1 MTATI
6 ELTEADG
13 TVHTIE
19 GVTEVEFFARDG
31 ETIIRIEDALTIVYG
46 PGASIRVRPRM
57 DPGADR

>member
-19 GVTEVEFFARDG
+19 RVTEAEFARDG
-31 ETIIRIEDALTIVYG
+31 ETIIRIEDALTVVFG
-46 PGASIRVRPRM
+46 PGAVIRVKPRSE
-57 DPGADR
+57 PEAAQ

>member
-19 GVTEVEFFARDG
+19 RVTEVEFARDG
-31 ETIIRIEDALTIVYG
+31 ETIIRIEDAMTIVFG
-46 PGASIRVRPRM
+46 PGAAVRVKPRS
-57 DPGADR
+57 DPRADR